1 MCGIYGKIYF
11 DKKRRAEKE
20 VLAAMGRALK
30 HRGPDD
36 VYETVLGNVGLGARR
51 LSIIDVEGG
60 RQPMTNRD
68 RSIWAAQ
75 NGEIYNFQELRKDL
89 QRGGYRFKTH
99 SDTEVILGLYEKEGF
114 SFVKKLRGMFA
125 IVVWDEIRQ
134 RLILARDR
142 IGIKPLYYSIGK
154 ELLLFAS
161 ELKGILAAGIK
172 REINRQALWDYLSFN
187 FVPGPQSIFEEIKKL
202 GAGEMLVCERRRVRI
217 EKYWE
222 YPQVG
227 GGKLEVESEREI
239 ERKVLE
245 KLNEAVR
252 VSMVSD
258 VPMGAFLSGGID
270 SSAVVGL
277 ASKTTKE
284 KLRTFSVGFE
294 DESYDETE
302 YARAVAKRFGT
313 RHQVLKVKYKVRE
326 VVLDMARCFDE
337 PFGDSSAFGLYLVSK
352 AARHDVKVILTGDG
366 GDEVFGGY
374 VIYQAD
380 RLLRFYSLL
389 PRVMREKM
397 VGLAKWVPA
406 TGEKMSFDLKL
417 KRFLRGGKF
426 EPERA
431 HFLWRAIF
439 TEEEKKKLIKEKEG
453 KMEESFRFYR
463 QVFKECKTEDRLN
476 CFILA
481 DSKVNLVDD
490 MLTKTDRMSMWH
502 GLEVRVPLL
511 DHKLVEFV
519 SSLPSDLKVKG
530 MNLKYIFKKVLRG
543 FLPDEILDRP
553 KAGFHVPVPRW
564 LKGELKD
571 LVGEF
576 LSKRALKKQGIFEP
590 EFVGKMVEEQIE
602 GKEDWSR
609 NIWGILMFC
618 LWEKN
623 FNGPFRHVKRGFA
636 GL

>member
-154 ELLLFAS
+154 ESLLFAS

-227 GGKLEVESEREI
+227 GGKLEVGSEGEI

-277 ASKTTKE
+277 ASKTMKE

-313 RHQVLKVKYKVRE
+313 RHQSLKVKYKVRDI
-326 VVLDMARCFDE
+326 VLDMARCFDE
-337 PFGDSSAFGLYLVSK
+337 PFGDSSAFGLYLV
-352 AARHDVKVILTGDG
+352 
-366 GDEVFGGY
+366 
-374 VIYQAD
+374 
-380 RLLRFYSLL
+380 
-389 PRVMREKM
+389 
-397 VGLAKWVPA
+397 
-406 TGEKMSFDLKL
+406 
-417 KRFLRGGKF
+417 
-426 EPERA
+426 
-431 HFLWRAIF
+431 
-439 TEEEKKKLIKEKEG
+439 
-453 KMEESFRFYR
+453 
-463 QVFKECKTEDRLN
+463 
-476 CFILA
+476 
-481 DSKVNLVDD
+481 
-490 MLTKTDRMSMWH
+490 
-502 GLEVRVPLL
+502 
-511 DHKLVEFV
+511 
-519 SSLPSDLKVKG
+519 
-530 MNLKYIFKKVLRG
+530 
-543 FLPDEILDRP
+543 
-553 KAGFHVPVPRW
+553 
-564 LKGELKD
+564 
-571 LVGEF
+571 
-576 LSKRALKKQGIFEP
+576 
-590 EFVGKMVEEQIE
+590 
-602 GKEDWSR
+602 
-609 NIWGILMFC
+609 
-618 LWEKN
+618 
-623 FNGPFRHVKRGFA
+623 
-636 GL
+636 